1 MEKNEMKMPN
11 NIEML
16 LLGIWLT
23 LTELIELPR
32 FSFSGLPIFI
42 AILAIATGVFVLLV
56 GERFV
61 FTPDRFCKRRE
72 LVSVVTEASVRKC

>member
-1 MEKNEMKMPN
+1 MKMPN

-16 LLGIWLT
+16 LLGIWLI
-23 LTELIELPR
+23 LTELIELPG
-32 FSFSGLPIFI
+32 FSLSGLPIFM
-42 AILAIATGVFVLLV
+42 AILAIAAGVFVLLV

-61 FTPDRFCKRRE
+61 FTPDRFGERRE

>member
-1 MEKNEMKMPN
+1 MKMPN

-16 LLGIWLT
+16 LLGIWLI

-32 FSFSGLPIFI
+32 FSFSGLPIFM
-42 AILAIATGVFVLLV
+42 AILAIAASVFVLLV

-61 FTPDRFCKRRE
+61 FTPDRFCNRRE